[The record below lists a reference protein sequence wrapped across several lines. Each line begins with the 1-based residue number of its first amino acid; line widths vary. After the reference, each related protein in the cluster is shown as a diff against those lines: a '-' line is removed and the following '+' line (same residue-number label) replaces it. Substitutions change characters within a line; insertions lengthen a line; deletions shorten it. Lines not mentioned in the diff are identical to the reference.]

1 MEDIEESEEKSEIE
15 KLIENGYQRLQIGK
29 PDDSGTFSTTF
40 VKFVGTND
48 GEEKWRSRYNTSN
61 IMTGHIYPNQ
71 YRNNHEPTIT
81 AINSWIEAKCGLDRK
96 GISNFSYT
104 IYIGAVNPLMLL
116 FNKIGTRYH
125 LMGEMASKETILTAI
140 SRTIYRSC
148 FSNDSNELYTTMLH
162 HLRLPEN
169 VSYALENR
177 APFHWYKKG
186 IKIDVRF
193 NVKMISD
200 NECAMEISDGIWA
213 PLTIKNLNT
222 YMNFY
227 WRGKEQGSW
236 KYLSPRKLWSKLL
249 KEEPNSNQLNLMLN
263 FLEQNRTDEM
273 VENRASSLLTDLA
286 EQYSDRIKVL
296 WYESGDS
303 NALRAKALF
312 VRGKLADWVIT
323 DNAYK
328 SEIQAVSTY
337 VFSKEVSNTGKRK
350 FQDGYLGG
358 PICIDNMSKN
368 SSVGDQFAARA
379 FALLNDN
386 LTVARVNTVNRY
398 LLTTHVVGQTI
409 HRIDEEKFGDE
420 DVEEIV
426 GNRN

>member
-1 MEDIEESEEKSEIE
+1 
-15 KLIENGYQRLQIGK
+15 
-29 PDDSGTFSTTF
+29 
-40 VKFVGTND
+40 
-48 GEEKWRSRYNTSN
+48 
-61 IMTGHIYPNQ
+61 
-71 YRNNHEPTIT
+71 
-81 AINSWIEAKCGLDRK
+81 
-96 GISNFSYT
+96 
-104 IYIGAVNPLMLL
+104 
-116 FNKIGTRYH
+116 
-125 LMGEMASKETILTAI
+125 
-140 SRTIYRSC
+140 
-148 FSNDSNELYTTMLH
+148 
-162 HLRLPEN
+162 
-169 VSYALENR
+169 
-177 APFHWYKKG
+177 
-186 IKIDVRF
+186 
-193 NVKMISD
+193 
-200 NECAMEISDGIWA
+200 
-213 PLTIKNLNT
+213 
-222 YMNFY
+222 
-227 WRGKEQGSW
+227 
-236 KYLSPRKLWSKLL
+236 
-249 KEEPNSNQLNLMLN
+249 
-263 FLEQNRTDEM
+263 M

-398 LLTTHVVGQTI
+398 LLTTHVVGQTT